1 MSAPDPDVRFSLANE
16 RTLLA
21 SQRTGVGLLAA
32 AVAVAHFVE
41 GFMAVVLAVSFV
53 GTAVVSLSAGYRHY
67 VRTDRAIRAG
77 EPAPPG
83 AAAHL
88 LSLGLAICTLVV
100 AIYIATA

>member
-1 MSAPDPDVRFSLANE
+1 MGIPDPDVRFSLANE

-21 SQRTGVGLLAA
+21 YQRTGVGLLAA
-32 AVAVAHFVE
+32 AVAVANFVA
-41 GFMAVVLAVSFV
+41 GVMGIVLAVCFV

-83 AAAHL
+83 AAVHL
-88 LSLGLAICTLVV
+88 LSLGLAVCTLVV
-100 AIYIATA
+100 AIYVVTA